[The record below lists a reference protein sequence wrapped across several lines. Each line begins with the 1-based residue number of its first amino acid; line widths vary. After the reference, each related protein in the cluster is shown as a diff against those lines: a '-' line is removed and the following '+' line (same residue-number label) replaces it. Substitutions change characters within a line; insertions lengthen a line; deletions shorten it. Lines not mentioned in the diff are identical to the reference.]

1 MPKMHYLNTFPLHLG
16 CWTTAEVK
24 LVCFSPDHVT
34 NQTVTLGVWAE
45 NHLHCQGGV
54 IVILSE

>member
-1 MPKMHYLNTFPLHLG
+1 MSKKAQLHLV
-16 CWTTAEVK
+16 CLTTAEVK

-45 NHLHCQGGV
+45 NLIC
-54 IVILSE
+54 IVRVE